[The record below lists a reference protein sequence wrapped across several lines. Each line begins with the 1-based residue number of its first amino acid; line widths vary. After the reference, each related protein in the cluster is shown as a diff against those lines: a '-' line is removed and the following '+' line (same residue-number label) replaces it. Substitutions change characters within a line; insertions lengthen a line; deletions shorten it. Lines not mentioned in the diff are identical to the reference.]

1 MDAAL
6 DWIEGQ
12 KGRRRLQQGL
22 PGRILAGGGRKVL
35 SLRRRSSGSGAK
47 RIALM
52 CINAACQ
59 NDSFSSANLLKN
71 NCPCATLKHIKQL
84 NDKVNM
90 FHAWRLG
97 NLEAVLP

>member
-1 MDAAL
+1 MVTDL
-6 DWIEGQ
+6 DWIVRQ
-12 KGRRRLQQGL
+12 KGSRRLQQGL

-35 SLRRRSSGSGAK
+35 SLCCRSSGRVMK

-71 NCPCATLKHIKQL
+71 NCPCATLKHI
-84 NDKVNM
+84 
-90 FHAWRLG
+90 
-97 NLEAVLP
+97 